1 MQFLK
6 TASIYLLSI
15 VLPDEFLYTPINY
28 FIITPFFSSP
38 LILEQERH
46 QNEMYMLENDIKK
59 WQDKY
64 DMTQKDLQ
72 MRDSAIHRIELELD
86 TARTDLERAKLQ
98 AEKSDS
104 SKQLQEN
111 HMAQL
116 QREIDNWKD
125 KYNKAQD
132 EVRIPKKKSEL
143 SLVCRII
150 FRV

>member
-1 MQFLK
+1 MSFCIPQSIILSSHLFFFL
-6 TASIYLLSI
+6 
-15 VLPDEFLYTPINY
+15 
-28 FIITPFFSSP
+28 

-132 EVRIPKKKSEL
+132 EVRIPKKKI
-143 SLVCRII
+143 RII
-150 FRV
+150 ISMYDYI

>member
-1 MQFLK
+1 
-6 TASIYLLSI
+6 
-15 VLPDEFLYTPINY
+15 
-28 FIITPFFSSP
+28 
-38 LILEQERH
+38 
-46 QNEMYMLENDIKK
+46 MYMLENDIKK

-132 EVRIPKKKSEL
+132 EVRIPKKKI
-143 SLVCRII
+143 RII
-150 FRV
+150 ISMYDYI

>member
-1 MQFLK
+1 
-6 TASIYLLSI
+6 
-15 VLPDEFLYTPINY
+15 
-28 FIITPFFSSP
+28 
-38 LILEQERH
+38 
-46 QNEMYMLENDIKK
+46 MYMLENDIKK

-72 MRDSAIHRIELELD
+72 MRDSAIHRIEIELD
-86 TARTDLERAKLQ
+86 NAKTDLERAKLQ

-132 EVRIPKKKSEL
+132 EVRI
-143 SLVCRII
+143 
-150 FRV
+150 